1 MPSDSPKERFLRP
14 PTNSE
19 FPPHNRAE
27 SSYDPLHTF
36 RLPTANTR
44 QYQQQY
50 SDLYFLRLTK
60 LKPAVVKVAQEAWDG
75 FSIAGEEARRVD
87 RVLDVRQGQLCWVVG
102 TVYMDLPLKPNVL
115 DDVAKDHFTAAP
127 PPRQTYVDPSN
138 PGATQVMLED
148 ESGRLRLTGN
158 ALRATHLVT
167 GVIIAVLG
175 TENANGDFDVI
186 DIKVPDF
193 PQQPR
198 RWERAVS
205 DKTDK
210 PLQRNNGKPSKIA
223 FVSGLG
229 ISGSSSDNLALE
241 LLLDYLLGYA
251 GADDENSSAR
261 ISRLII
267 AGNSLDNGE
276 TAKAATENGDS
287 TPTKKKQGPRK
298 YGYDASAYN
307 PSPITQLDTFLS
319 ELLPSI
325 PVTIMPGE
333 TDPANV
339 ALPQQPIHRAMLPRA
354 RQYGADGLEDGAEPG
369 WFDNV
374 TNPWEG
380 YVDGWRVW
388 GCSGQNVDDVLRYLD
403 FTDEDEDTNPSSDNG
418 NTRLRIME
426 AMLRWRC
433 TVPTAPDTLWCY
445 PFQTHDPFILQSCPH
460 VFFIGNQP
468 QFKTAVVEGGES
480 PFRLNGTDMDIPE
493 ASEERTPT
501 RVRLITIPKFHET
514 GELVLLD
521 SETLEVEV
529 VKFELFRGHE
539 EMK

>member
-1 MPSDSPKERFLRP
+1 M
-14 PTNSE
+14 
-19 FPPHNRAE
+19 
-27 SSYDPLHTF
+27 
-36 RLPTANTR
+36 
-44 QYQQQY
+44 
-50 SDLYFLRLTK
+50 
-60 LKPAVVKVAQEAWDG
+60 
-75 FSIAGEEARRVD
+75 D

-115 DDVAKDHFTAAP
+115 DDVAKDVSLPVISSARKDAGIDERQHFTAAP

-433 TVPTAPDTLWCY
+433 TVPTAPDTLCK
-445 PFQTHDPFILQSCPH
+445 PLHCCCRFCEHD
-460 VFFIGNQP
+460 
-468 QFKTAVVEGGES
+468 
-480 PFRLNGTDMDIPE
+480 
-493 ASEERTPT
+493 
-501 RVRLITIPKFHET
+501 
-514 GELVLLD
+514 
-521 SETLEVEV
+521 
-529 VKFELFRGHE
+529 
-539 EMK
+539 